1 MLERG
6 DLSAQ
11 QREVATRKLLE
22 ATEQL
27 HPAAGRFGSGAEPS
41 AEIYS
46 MDAAAAAAADVW
58 APQEELL
65 LRAIVVTLGELHFHN
80 EPLAAAT
87 VASASAAP
95 KVRVRV

>member
-41 AEIYS
+41 AE

-58 APQEELL
+58 APQGELL